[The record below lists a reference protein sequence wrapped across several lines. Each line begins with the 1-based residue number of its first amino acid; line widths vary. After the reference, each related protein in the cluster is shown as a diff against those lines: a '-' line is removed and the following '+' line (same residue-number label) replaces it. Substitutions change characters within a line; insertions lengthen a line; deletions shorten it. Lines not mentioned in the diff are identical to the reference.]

1 MKLLLISNSTMAG
14 QPYLQYPLPNIKD
27 FLGTGVKKVLF
38 FPFAA
43 VTFSYDEYEEK
54 VQKKFA
60 EIGIEVESI
69 HHSKNYKKSVS
80 EAEAFVVG
88 GGNTFKLLKTIQQND
103 LIEAVRF
110 RVLDGTPY
118 VGWSAGSN
126 VACPTICTT
135 NDMPITEPDNFN
147 AFNLVRF
154 QINPHYLDVSPEGH
168 AGETREERIFEFLEM
183 DPDIYVAG
191 LREGCMIRMEDATL
205 RLIGDKTMRI
215 FKKGRVPREVGP
227 NDDLDFLFE

>member
-1 MKLLLISNSTMAG
+1 MAG
-14 QPYLQYPLPNIKD
+14 QPYLQYPLPNIKE
-27 FLGTGVKKVLF
+27 FLGSGIKKVLF

-88 GGNTFKLLKTIQQND
+88 GGNTFKLLKVIQQHD
-103 LIEAVRF
+103 LIETLRF
-110 RVLDGTPY
+110 RVLDGTPF

-135 NDMPITEPDNFN
+135 NDMPITEPDSFS
-147 AFNLVRF
+147 AFNLIRF
-154 QINPHYLDVSPEGH
+154 QINPHYMDANPDGH
-168 AGETREERIFEFLEM
+168 AGETREERILEFLEM
-183 DPDIYVAG
+183 DPDIYVVG
-191 LREGCMIRMEDATL
+191 LREGCMIRIEDAAIQ
-205 RLIGDKTMRI
+205 LIGDKTMRI
-215 FKKGRVPREVGP
+215 FKKGKPPREVGP
-227 NDDLDFLFE
+227 NDDLDFLFD

>member
-14 QPYLQYPLPNIKD
+14 QPYLQYPMPNIED
-27 FLGTGVKKVLF
+27 FLGKGIKKVLF

-43 VTFSYDEYEEK
+43 VTFSYDEYEQK
-54 VQKKFA
+54 VQKRFA

-69 HHSKNYKKSVS
+69 HHSKNYKKSVM

-88 GGNTFKLLKTIQQND
+88 GGNTFKLLKIIQQND
-103 LIEAVRF
+103 LIETIRF

-126 VACPTICTT
+126 LACPTICTT
-135 NDMPITEPDNFN
+135 NDMPITEPDSFS

-154 QINPHYLDVSPEGH
+154 QINPHYLDAHPDGH
-168 AGETREERIFEFLEM
+168 GGETREERITEFLEM
-183 DPDIYVAG
+183 DPDIYVVG
-191 LREGCMIRMEDATL
+191 LREGSMLRIEDAVIS
-205 RLIGDKTMRI
+205 LIGDKTIRV
-215 FKKGRVPREVGP
+215 FKRGKVTREVGP

>member
-27 FLGTGVKKVLF
+27 FLGSGVKKVLF

-69 HHSKNYKKSVS
+69 HHSKNFKKSVS

-88 GGNTFKLLKTIQQND
+88 GGNTFKLLKIIQQND
-103 LIEAVRF
+103 LIETLRF
-110 RVLDGTPY
+110 RVLDGTPF

-135 NDMPITEPDNFN
+135 NDMPITEPDSFS

-154 QINPHYLDVSPEGH
+154 QINPHYLDASPDGH
-168 AGETREERIFEFLEM
+168 AGETREERIIEFLEM
-183 DPDIYVAG
+183 DPDIYVVG
-191 LREGCMIRMEDATL
+191 LREGCMIRIEDATI

-215 FKKGRVPREVGP
+215 FKQGKTPKEVGP
-227 NDDLDFLFE
+227 NDDLDFLFD

>member
-27 FLGTGVKKVLF
+27 FLGSGVKKVLF

-43 VTFSYDEYEEK
+43 VTFSYDEYEKK
-54 VQKKFA
+54 VQQKFA

-69 HHSKNYKKSVS
+69 HHSKNYKKSVA

-88 GGNTFKLLKTIQQND
+88 GGNTFKLLKVIQQND
-103 LIEAVRF
+103 LIEVIRF

-135 NDMPITEPDNFN
+135 NDMPITEPDSLNS
-147 AFNLVRF
+147 FNLIRF
-154 QINPHYLDVSPEGH
+154 QINPHYLDSHPDGH
-168 AGETREERIFEFLEM
+168 GGETREERIAEFLEM

-191 LREGCMIRMEDATL
+191 LREGCMIRIEDAVIH
-205 RLIGDKTMRI
+205 LIGDKTMRI
-215 FKKGRVPREVGP
+215 FKRGRVTREVGP
-227 NDDLDFLFE
+227 SDDLDFLFE